1 MITLGHYLKPY
12 SKRIA
17 LGTVIKIVGTITE
30 LFLPWILSYMID
42 EVAPEKNVA
51 RIFLWGAVMLACAV
65 VALLGNITAN
75 RMASKVAR
83 DTTESMRFDL
93 FDKTL
98 NLSARQTDGFAMP
111 SLVSRLSSD
120 TYNVHNMIG
129 MIQRLGIRAPML
141 LIGGIVVTFMV
152 EPVLALVLLATMPFL
167 VLLAVLVAKK
177 GTSLYTKL
185 QKTVDTMVRKIRDI
199 YSGIR
204 VIKALSRTEYEKKS
218 FETINKNVSSS
229 ETRAGLTTGVT
240 NPIMNL
246 FLNLGMTAV
255 ILVGAYRVS
264 AGLTKAGQIIA
275 FMTYFT
281 LMLNAVIS
289 VGRIFVMYSKGIASS
304 RRICEVLNAPA
315 DLLTEEIDLEG
326 SSEADS
332 DRAQIRF
339 EHVSFSYDGGKVLDD
354 VSFSIGKGETFGII
368 GATGSGKTTIIML
381 MMRFYDADEGGVFI
395 DGKDVRTYP
404 REELRAK
411 FGVVFQNDFLMA
423 ASIRENIDFERGIA
437 QEDIGR
443 AAHYAKADAFIEEHG
458 GYESNLTARGA
469 NFSGG
474 QKQRLLIARAL
485 AAAPEILILDDSS
498 SALDY
503 RTDAQLRKT
512 LREQLPDTTIVM
524 IAERISSV
532 RFADKILVLDK
543 GKAVGFG
550 PDEELMRTCEV
561 YRNIYASQH
570 ADDEGGSHET

>member
-332 DRAQIRF
+332 GRAQIRF

-381 MMRFYDADEGGVFI
+381 MMRFYDADEGNIYI
-395 DGKDVRTYP
+395 DGRDIRTFDKK
-404 REELRAK
+404 ELRRR
-411 FGVVFQNDFLMA
+411 FGVVFQNDFLF
-423 ASIRENIDFERGIA
+423 SDTVRNNVDFHRGISDGELEKALKFA
-437 QEDIGR
+437 QADFIFGNDEGLNYGL
-443 AAHYAKADAFIEEHG
+443 AAK
-458 GYESNLTARGA
+458 GA

-474 QKQRLLIARAL
+474 QKQRLLVARAL
-485 AAAPEILILDDSS
+485 SGEKDVIVLDDSS

-503 RTDAQLRKT
+503 KTDAALRKA
-512 LREQLPDTTIVM
+512 LKENFSDKTIIM
-524 IAERISSV
+524 IAQRISSV
-532 RFADKILVLDK
+532 RHADKILVLDN
-543 GKAVGFG
+543 GKAAGLG
-550 PDEELMRTCEV
+550 SDEELRESCPLYGEIL
-561 YRNIYASQH
+561 RSQGGCS
-570 ADDEGGSHET
+570 DE

>member
-381 MMRFYDADEGGVFI
+381 MMRFYDADEGNIYI
-395 DGKDVRTYP
+395 DGRDIRTFDKK
-404 REELRAK
+404 ELRRR
-411 FGVVFQNDFLMA
+411 FGVVFQNDFLF
-423 ASIRENIDFERGIA
+423 SDTVRNNVDFHRGISDGELEKALEFA
-437 QEDIGR
+437 QADFVFGNDEGLNYGL
-443 AAHYAKADAFIEEHG
+443 AAK
-458 GYESNLTARGA
+458 GA

-474 QKQRLLIARAL
+474 QKQRLLVARAL
-485 AAAPEILILDDSS
+485 SGDKDVIVLDDSS

-503 RTDAQLRKT
+503 KTDAALRKA
-512 LREQLPDTTIVM
+512 LKENFSDRTIIM
-524 IAERISSV
+524 IAQRISSV
-532 RFADKILVLDK
+532 RHADKILVLDN
-543 GKAVGFG
+543 GKAAGLG
-550 PDEELMRTCEV
+550 SDEELRESCPLYGEIL
-561 YRNIYASQH
+561 RSQGGCS
-570 ADDEGGSHET
+570 DE

>member
-167 VLLAVLVAKK
+167 ALLAVLVAKK

-381 MMRFYDADEGGVFI
+381 MMRFYDADEGNIYI
-395 DGKDVRTYP
+395 DGRDIRTFDKK
-404 REELRAK
+404 ELRRR
-411 FGVVFQNDFLMA
+411 FGVVFQNDFLF
-423 ASIRENIDFERGIA
+423 SDTVRNNVDFHRGISDGELEKALKFA
-437 QEDIGR
+437 QADIIFGNDEGLNYGL
-443 AAHYAKADAFIEEHG
+443 AAK
-458 GYESNLTARGA
+458 GA

-474 QKQRLLIARAL
+474 QKQRLLVARAL
-485 AAAPEILILDDSS
+485 SGEKDVIVLDDSS

-503 RTDAQLRKT
+503 KTDAALRKA
-512 LREQLPDTTIVM
+512 LKENFSDKTIIM
-524 IAERISSV
+524 IAQRISSV
-532 RFADKILVLDK
+532 RHADKILVLDN
-543 GKAVGFG
+543 GKAAGLG
-550 PDEELMRTCEV
+550 SDEELRESCPLYGEIL
-561 YRNIYASQH
+561 RSQGGCS
-570 ADDEGGSHET
+570 DE

>member
-304 RRICEVLNAPA
+304 RRICEVINAPA

-381 MMRFYDADEGGVFI
+381 MMRFYDADEGNIYI
-395 DGKDVRTYP
+395 DGRDIRTFDKK
-404 REELRAK
+404 ELRRR
-411 FGVVFQNDFLMA
+411 FGVVFQNDFLF
-423 ASIRENIDFERGIA
+423 SDTVRNNVDFHRGISDGDLEKALKFA
-437 QEDIGR
+437 QADFVFGNDEGLNYGL
-443 AAHYAKADAFIEEHG
+443 AAK
-458 GYESNLTARGA
+458 GA

-474 QKQRLLIARAL
+474 QKQRLLVARAL
-485 AAAPEILILDDSS
+485 SGEKDVIVLDDSS

-503 RTDAQLRKT
+503 KTDAALRKA
-512 LREQLPDTTIVM
+512 LKENFSDRTIIM
-524 IAERISSV
+524 IAQRISSV
-532 RFADKILVLDK
+532 RHADKILVLDD
-543 GKAVGFG
+543 GKAAGLG
-550 PDEELMRTCEV
+550 SDEELRESCPLYGEIL
-561 YRNIYASQH
+561 RSQGGCS
-570 ADDEGGSHET
+570 DE

>member
-120 TYNVHNMIG
+120 TYTVHNMIG

-381 MMRFYDADEGGVFI
+381 MMRFYDADEGNIYI
-395 DGKDVRTYP
+395 DGRDIRTFDKK
-404 REELRAK
+404 ELRRR
-411 FGVVFQNDFLMA
+411 FGVVFQNDFLF
-423 ASIRENIDFERGIA
+423 SDTVRNNVDFHRGISDGELEKALKFA
-437 QEDIGR
+437 QADFIFGNDEGLNYGL
-443 AAHYAKADAFIEEHG
+443 AAK
-458 GYESNLTARGA
+458 GA

-474 QKQRLLIARAL
+474 QKQRLLVARAL
-485 AAAPEILILDDSS
+485 SGEKDVIVLDDSS

-503 RTDAQLRKT
+503 KTDAALRKA
-512 LREQLPDTTIVM
+512 LKENFSDKTIIM
-524 IAERISSV
+524 IAQRISSV
-532 RFADKILVLDK
+532 RHADKILVLDN
-543 GKAVGFG
+543 GKAAGLG
-550 PDEELMRTCEV
+550 SDEELRESCPLYGEIL
-561 YRNIYASQH
+561 RSQGGCS
-570 ADDEGGSHET
+570 DE

>member
-354 VSFSIGKGETFGII
+354 VSFSIGKGDTFGII

-381 MMRFYDADEGGVFI
+381 MMRFYDADEGNIYI
-395 DGKDVRTYP
+395 DGRDIRTFDKK
-404 REELRAK
+404 ELRRR
-411 FGVVFQNDFLMA
+411 FGVVFQNDFLF
-423 ASIRENIDFERGIA
+423 SDTVRNNVDFHRGISDGELEKALKFA
-437 QEDIGR
+437 QADFIFGNDEGLNYGL
-443 AAHYAKADAFIEEHG
+443 AAK
-458 GYESNLTARGA
+458 GA

-474 QKQRLLIARAL
+474 QKQRLLVARAL
-485 AAAPEILILDDSS
+485 SGEKDVIVLDDSS

-503 RTDAQLRKT
+503 KTDAALRKA
-512 LREQLPDTTIVM
+512 LKENFSDKTIIM
-524 IAERISSV
+524 IAQRISSV
-532 RFADKILVLDK
+532 RHADKILVLDN
-543 GKAVGFG
+543 GKAAGLG
-550 PDEELMRTCEV
+550 SDEELRESCPLYGEIL
-561 YRNIYASQH
+561 RSQGGCS
-570 ADDEGGSHET
+570 DE

>member
-65 VALLGNITAN
+65 VALFGNITAN

-141 LIGGIVVTFMV
+141 LIGGIVVTFMF

-381 MMRFYDADEGGVFI
+381 MMRFYDADEGNIYI
-395 DGKDVRTYP
+395 DGRDIRTFDKK
-404 REELRAK
+404 ELRRR
-411 FGVVFQNDFLMA
+411 FGVVFQNDFLF
-423 ASIRENIDFERGIA
+423 SDTVRNNVDFHRGISDGELEKALKFA
-437 QEDIGR
+437 QADFIFGNDEGLNYGL
-443 AAHYAKADAFIEEHG
+443 AAK
-458 GYESNLTARGA
+458 GA

-474 QKQRLLIARAL
+474 QKQRLLVARAL
-485 AAAPEILILDDSS
+485 SGEKDVIVLDDSS

-503 RTDAQLRKT
+503 KTDAALRKA
-512 LREQLPDTTIVM
+512 LKENFSDKTIIM
-524 IAERISSV
+524 IAQRISSV
-532 RFADKILVLDK
+532 RHADKILVLDN
-543 GKAVGFG
+543 GKAAGLG
-550 PDEELMRTCEV
+550 SDEELRDSCPLYGEIL
-561 YRNIYASQH
+561 RSQGGCS
-570 ADDEGGSHET
+570 DE

>member
-51 RIFLWGAVMLACAV
+51 LIFLWGAVMLACAV

-381 MMRFYDADEGGVFI
+381 MMRFYDADEGNIYI
-395 DGKDVRTYP
+395 DGRDIRTFDKK
-404 REELRAK
+404 ELRRR
-411 FGVVFQNDFLMA
+411 FGVVFQNDFLF
-423 ASIRENIDFERGIA
+423 SDTVRNNVDFHRGISDGELEKALKFA
-437 QEDIGR
+437 QADFVFGNDEGLNYGL
-443 AAHYAKADAFIEEHG
+443 AAK
-458 GYESNLTARGA
+458 GA

-474 QKQRLLIARAL
+474 QKQRLLVARAL
-485 AAAPEILILDDSS
+485 SGEKDVIVLDDSS

-503 RTDAQLRKT
+503 KTDAALRKA
-512 LREQLPDTTIVM
+512 LKENFSDRTIIM
-524 IAERISSV
+524 IAQRISSV
-532 RFADKILVLDK
+532 RHADKILVLDD
-543 GKAVGFG
+543 GKAAGLG
-550 PDEELMRTCEV
+550 SDEELRESCPLYGEIL
-561 YRNIYASQH
+561 RSQGGCS
-570 ADDEGGSHET
+570 DE

>member
-51 RIFLWGAVMLACAV
+51 RIFLWGAAMLACAV

-381 MMRFYDADEGGVFI
+381 MMRFYDADEGNIYI
-395 DGKDVRTYP
+395 DGRDIRTFDKK
-404 REELRAK
+404 ELRRR
-411 FGVVFQNDFLMA
+411 FGVVFQNDFLF
-423 ASIRENIDFERGIA
+423 SDTVRNNVDFHRGISDGELEKALKFA
-437 QEDIGR
+437 QADFVFGNDEGLNYGL
-443 AAHYAKADAFIEEHG
+443 AAK
-458 GYESNLTARGA
+458 GA

-474 QKQRLLIARAL
+474 QKQRLLVARAL
-485 AAAPEILILDDSS
+485 SGEKDVIVLDDSS

-503 RTDAQLRKT
+503 KTDAALRKA
-512 LREQLPDTTIVM
+512 LKENFSDRTIIM
-524 IAERISSV
+524 IAQRISSV
-532 RFADKILVLDK
+532 RHADKILVLDD
-543 GKAVGFG
+543 GKAAGLG
-550 PDEELMRTCEV
+550 SDEELRESCPLYGEIL
-561 YRNIYASQH
+561 RSQGGCS
-570 ADDEGGSHET
+570 DE

>member
-204 VIKALSRTEYEKKS
+204 VIKALSRTEYEKRS

-381 MMRFYDADEGGVFI
+381 MMRFYDADEGNIYI
-395 DGKDVRTYP
+395 DGRDIRTFDKK
-404 REELRAK
+404 ELRRR
-411 FGVVFQNDFLMA
+411 FGVVFQNDFLF
-423 ASIRENIDFERGIA
+423 SDTVRNNVDFHRGISDGELEKALKFA
-437 QEDIGR
+437 QADFVFGNDEGLNYGL
-443 AAHYAKADAFIEEHG
+443 AAK
-458 GYESNLTARGA
+458 GA

-474 QKQRLLIARAL
+474 QKQRLLVARAL
-485 AAAPEILILDDSS
+485 SGEKDVIVLDDSS

-503 RTDAQLRKT
+503 KTDAALRKA
-512 LREQLPDTTIVM
+512 LKENFSDRTIIM
-524 IAERISSV
+524 IAQRISSV
-532 RFADKILVLDK
+532 RHADKILVLDD
-543 GKAVGFG
+543 GKAAGLG
-550 PDEELMRTCEV
+550 SDEELRESCPLYGEIL
-561 YRNIYASQH
+561 RSQGGCS
-570 ADDEGGSHET
+570 DE

>member
-381 MMRFYDADEGGVFI
+381 MMRFYDADEGNIYI
-395 DGKDVRTYP
+395 DGRDIRTFDKK
-404 REELRAK
+404 ELRRR
-411 FGVVFQNDFLMA
+411 FGMVFQNDFLF
-423 ASIRENIDFERGIA
+423 SDTVRNNVDFHRGISDGELEKALKFA
-437 QEDIGR
+437 QADFVFGNDEGLNYGL
-443 AAHYAKADAFIEEHG
+443 AAK
-458 GYESNLTARGA
+458 GA

-474 QKQRLLIARAL
+474 QKQRLLVARAL
-485 AAAPEILILDDSS
+485 SGEKDVIVLDDSS

-503 RTDAQLRKT
+503 KTDAALRKA
-512 LREQLPDTTIVM
+512 LKENFSDRTIIM
-524 IAERISSV
+524 IAQRISSV
-532 RFADKILVLDK
+532 RHADKILVLDD
-543 GKAVGFG
+543 GKAAGLG
-550 PDEELMRTCEV
+550 SDEELRESCPLYGEIL
-561 YRNIYASQH
+561 RSQGGCS
-570 ADDEGGSHET
+570 DE

>member
-30 LFLPWILSYMID
+30 LFLPWIFSYMIG

-381 MMRFYDADEGGVFI
+381 MMRFYDADEGNIYI
-395 DGKDVRTYP
+395 DGRDIRTFDKK
-404 REELRAK
+404 ELRRR
-411 FGVVFQNDFLMA
+411 FGVVFQNDFLF
-423 ASIRENIDFERGIA
+423 SDTVRNNVDFHRGISDGELEKALKFA
-437 QEDIGR
+437 QADFVFGNDEGLNYGL
-443 AAHYAKADAFIEEHG
+443 AAK
-458 GYESNLTARGA
+458 GA

-474 QKQRLLIARAL
+474 QKQRLLVARAL
-485 AAAPEILILDDSS
+485 SGEKDVIVLDDSS

-503 RTDAQLRKT
+503 KTDAALRKA
-512 LREQLPDTTIVM
+512 LKENFSDRTIIM
-524 IAERISSV
+524 IAQRISSV
-532 RFADKILVLDK
+532 RHADKILVLDD
-543 GKAVGFG
+543 GKAAGLG
-550 PDEELMRTCEV
+550 SDEELRESCPLYGEIL
-561 YRNIYASQH
+561 RSQGGCS
-570 ADDEGGSHET
+570 DE

>member
-65 VALLGNITAN
+65 VALLGNITTN

-326 SSEADS
+326 SSEAGS

-381 MMRFYDADEGGVFI
+381 MMRFYDADEGNIYI
-395 DGKDVRTYP
+395 DGRDIRTFDKK
-404 REELRAK
+404 ELRRR
-411 FGVVFQNDFLMA
+411 FGVVFQNDFLF
-423 ASIRENIDFERGIA
+423 SDTVRNNVDFHRGISDGELEKALKFA
-437 QEDIGR
+437 QADFIFGNDEGLNYGL
-443 AAHYAKADAFIEEHG
+443 AAK
-458 GYESNLTARGA
+458 GA

-474 QKQRLLIARAL
+474 QKQRLLVARAL
-485 AAAPEILILDDSS
+485 SGEKDVIVLDDPS

-503 RTDAQLRKT
+503 KTDAALRKA
-512 LREQLPDTTIVM
+512 LKENFSDKTIIM
-524 IAERISSV
+524 IAQRISSV
-532 RFADKILVLDK
+532 RHADKILVLDN
-543 GKAVGFG
+543 GKAAGLG
-550 PDEELMRTCEV
+550 SDEELRESCPLYGEIL
-561 YRNIYASQH
+561 RSQGGCS
-570 ADDEGGSHET
+570 DE

>member
-65 VALLGNITAN
+65 VALFGNITAN

-381 MMRFYDADEGGVFI
+381 MMRFYDADEGNIYI
-395 DGKDVRTYP
+395 DGRDIRTFDKK
-404 REELRAK
+404 ELRRR
-411 FGVVFQNDFLMA
+411 FGVVFQNDFLF
-423 ASIRENIDFERGIA
+423 SDTVRNNVDFHRGISDGELEKALKFA
-437 QEDIGR
+437 QADFIFGNDEGLNYGL
-443 AAHYAKADAFIEEHG
+443 AAK
-458 GYESNLTARGA
+458 GA

-474 QKQRLLIARAL
+474 QKQRLLVARAL
-485 AAAPEILILDDSS
+485 SGEKDVIVLDDSS

-503 RTDAQLRKT
+503 KTDAALRKA
-512 LREQLPDTTIVM
+512 LKENFSDKTIIM
-524 IAERISSV
+524 IAQRISSV
-532 RFADKILVLDK
+532 RHADKILVLDN
-543 GKAVGFG
+543 GKAAGLG
-550 PDEELMRTCEV
+550 SDEELRESCPLYGEIL
-561 YRNIYASQH
+561 RSQGGCS
-570 ADDEGGSHET
+570 DE

>member
-381 MMRFYDADEGGVFI
+381 MMRFYDADEGNIYI
-395 DGKDVRTYP
+395 DGRDIRTFDKK
-404 REELRAK
+404 ELRRR
-411 FGVVFQNDFLMA
+411 FGVVFQNDFLF
-423 ASIRENIDFERGIA
+423 SDTVRNNVDFHRGISDGELEKALKFA
-437 QEDIGR
+437 QADFIFGNDEGLNYGL
-443 AAHYAKADAFIEEHG
+443 AAK
-458 GYESNLTARGA
+458 GA

-474 QKQRLLIARAL
+474 QKQRLLVARAL
-485 AAAPEILILDDSS
+485 SGEKDVIVLDDSS

-503 RTDAQLRKT
+503 KTDAALRKA
-512 LREQLPDTTIVM
+512 LKENFSDKTIIM
-524 IAERISSV
+524 IAQRISSV
-532 RFADKILVLDK
+532 RHADKILVLDN
-543 GKAVGFG
+543 GKSAGLG
-550 PDEELMRTCEV
+550 SDEELRESCPLYGEIL
-561 YRNIYASQH
+561 RSQGGCS
-570 ADDEGGSHET
+570 DE

>member
-240 NPIMNL
+240 NPVMNL

-381 MMRFYDADEGGVFI
+381 MMRFYDADEGNIYI
-395 DGKDVRTYP
+395 DGRDIRTFDKK
-404 REELRAK
+404 ELRRR
-411 FGVVFQNDFLMA
+411 FGVVFQNDFLF
-423 ASIRENIDFERGIA
+423 SDTVRNNVDFHRGISDGELEKALKFA
-437 QEDIGR
+437 QADFVFGNDEGLNYGL
-443 AAHYAKADAFIEEHG
+443 AAK
-458 GYESNLTARGA
+458 GA

-474 QKQRLLIARAL
+474 QKQRLLVARAL
-485 AAAPEILILDDSS
+485 SGEKDVIVLDDSS

-503 RTDAQLRKT
+503 KTDAALRKA
-512 LREQLPDTTIVM
+512 LKENFSDRTIIM
-524 IAERISSV
+524 IAQRISSV
-532 RFADKILVLDK
+532 RHADKILVLDD
-543 GKAVGFG
+543 GKAAGLG
-550 PDEELMRTCEV
+550 SDEELRESCPLYGEIL
-561 YRNIYASQH
+561 RSQGGCS
-570 ADDEGGSHET
+570 DE

>member
-381 MMRFYDADEGGVFI
+381 MMRFYDADEGNIYI
-395 DGKDVRTYP
+395 DGRDIRTFDKK
-404 REELRAK
+404 ELRRR
-411 FGVVFQNDFLMA
+411 FGVVFQNDFLF
-423 ASIRENIDFERGIA
+423 SDTVRNNVDFHRGISDGELEKALKFA
-437 QEDIGR
+437 QADFVFGNDEGLNYGL
-443 AAHYAKADAFIEEHG
+443 AAK
-458 GYESNLTARGA
+458 GA

-474 QKQRLLIARAL
+474 QKQRLLVARAL
-485 AAAPEILILDDSS
+485 SGEKDVIVLDDSS

-503 RTDAQLRKT
+503 KTDAALRKA
-512 LREQLPDTTIVM
+512 LKENFSDKTIIM
-524 IAERISSV
+524 IAQRISSV
-532 RFADKILVLDK
+532 RHADKILVLDN
-543 GKAVGFG
+543 GKAAGLG
-550 PDEELMRTCEV
+550 SDEELRESCPLYGEIL
-561 YRNIYASQH
+561 RSQGGCS
-570 ADDEGGSHET
+570 DE

>member
-65 VALLGNITAN
+65 VALFGNITAN

-381 MMRFYDADEGGVFI
+381 MMRFYDADEGNIYI
-395 DGKDVRTYP
+395 DGRDIRTFDKK
-404 REELRAK
+404 ELRRR
-411 FGVVFQNDFLMA
+411 FGVVFQNDFLF
-423 ASIRENIDFERGIA
+423 SDTVRNNVDFHRGISDGELEKALKFA
-437 QEDIGR
+437 QADFIFGNDEGLNYGL
-443 AAHYAKADAFIEEHG
+443 AAK
-458 GYESNLTARGA
+458 GA

-474 QKQRLLIARAL
+474 QKQRLLVARAL
-485 AAAPEILILDDSS
+485 SGEKDVIVLDDSS

-503 RTDAQLRKT
+503 KTDAALRKA
-512 LREQLPDTTIVM
+512 LKENFSDKTIIM
-524 IAERISSV
+524 IAQRISSV
-532 RFADKILVLDK
+532 RHADKILVLDN
-543 GKAVGFG
+543 GKAAGLG
-550 PDEELMRTCEV
+550 SDEELRESCPLYGEIL
-561 YRNIYASQH
+561 RSH
-570 ADDEGGSHET
+570 GGCSDE

>member
-246 FLNLGMTAV
+246 FLNFGMTAV

-381 MMRFYDADEGGVFI
+381 MMRFYDADEGNIYI
-395 DGKDVRTYP
+395 DGRDIRTFDKK
-404 REELRAK
+404 ELRRR
-411 FGVVFQNDFLMA
+411 FGVVFQNDFLF
-423 ASIRENIDFERGIA
+423 SDTVRNNVDFHRGISDGELEKALKFA
-437 QEDIGR
+437 QADFVFGNDEGLNYGL
-443 AAHYAKADAFIEEHG
+443 AAK
-458 GYESNLTARGA
+458 GA

-474 QKQRLLIARAL
+474 QKQRLLVARAL
-485 AAAPEILILDDSS
+485 SGEKDVIVLDDSS

-503 RTDAQLRKT
+503 KTDAALRKA
-512 LREQLPDTTIVM
+512 LKENFSDRTIIM
-524 IAERISSV
+524 IAQRISSV
-532 RFADKILVLDK
+532 RHADKILVLDD
-543 GKAVGFG
+543 GKAAGLG
-550 PDEELMRTCEV
+550 SDEELRESCPLYGEIL
-561 YRNIYASQH
+561 RSQGGCS
-570 ADDEGGSHET
+570 DE

>member
-204 VIKALSRTEYEKKS
+204 VIKALSRSEYEKKS

-304 RRICEVLNAPA
+304 RLICEVLNAPA
-315 DLLTEEIDLEG
+315 ELLTEEIDLEG

-381 MMRFYDADEGGVFI
+381 MMRFYDADEGNIYI
-395 DGKDVRTYP
+395 DGRDIRTFDKK
-404 REELRAK
+404 ELRRR
-411 FGVVFQNDFLMA
+411 FGVVFQNDFLF
-423 ASIRENIDFERGIA
+423 SDTVRNNVDFHRGISDGELEKALKFA
-437 QEDIGR
+437 QADFVFGNDEGLNYGL
-443 AAHYAKADAFIEEHG
+443 AAK
-458 GYESNLTARGA
+458 GA

-474 QKQRLLIARAL
+474 QKQRLLVARAL
-485 AAAPEILILDDSS
+485 SGEKDVIVLDDSS

-503 RTDAQLRKT
+503 KTDAALTKALKENFSDR
-512 LREQLPDTTIVM
+512 TIIM
-524 IAERISSV
+524 IAQRISSV
-532 RFADKILVLDK
+532 RHADKILVLDD
-543 GKAVGFG
+543 GKAAGLG
-550 PDEELMRTCEV
+550 SDEELRESCPLYGEIL
-561 YRNIYASQH
+561 RSQGGCS
-570 ADDEGGSHET
+570 DE

>member
-304 RRICEVLNAPA
+304 RRICEVINAPA

-381 MMRFYDADEGGVFI
+381 MMRFYDADEGNIYI
-395 DGKDVRTYP
+395 DGRDIRTFDKK
-404 REELRAK
+404 ELRRR
-411 FGVVFQNDFLMA
+411 FGVVFQNDFLF
-423 ASIRENIDFERGIA
+423 SDTVRNNVDFHRGISDGELEKALKFA
-437 QEDIGR
+437 QADFVFGNDEGLNYGL
-443 AAHYAKADAFIEEHG
+443 AAK
-458 GYESNLTARGA
+458 GA

-474 QKQRLLIARAL
+474 QKQRLLVARAL
-485 AAAPEILILDDSS
+485 SGEKDVIVLDDSS

-503 RTDAQLRKT
+503 KTDAALRKA
-512 LREQLPDTTIVM
+512 LKENFSDRTIIM
-524 IAERISSV
+524 IAQRISSV
-532 RFADKILVLDK
+532 RHADKILVLDD
-543 GKAVGFG
+543 GKAAGLG
-550 PDEELMRTCEV
+550 SDEELRESCPLYGEIL
-561 YRNIYASQH
+561 RSQGGCS
-570 ADDEGGSHET
+570 DE

>member
-315 DLLTEEIDLEG
+315 DLLTEKIDLER
-326 SSEADS
+326 SSEAGS

-381 MMRFYDADEGGVFI
+381 MMRFYDADEGKIYI
-395 DGKDVRTYP
+395 DGRDIRTFDKK
-404 REELRAK
+404 ELRRR
-411 FGVVFQNDFLMA
+411 FGVVFQNDFLF
-423 ASIRENIDFERGIA
+423 SDTVRNNVDFHRGISDGELEKALEFA
-437 QEDIGR
+437 QADFIFGNDEGLNYGL
-443 AAHYAKADAFIEEHG
+443 AAK
-458 GYESNLTARGA
+458 GA

-474 QKQRLLIARAL
+474 QKQRLLVARAL
-485 AAAPEILILDDSS
+485 SGEKDVIVLDDSS

-503 RTDAQLRKT
+503 KTDAALRKA
-512 LREQLPDTTIVM
+512 LKENFSDRTIIM
-524 IAERISSV
+524 IAQRISSV
-532 RFADKILVLDK
+532 RHADKILVLDN
-543 GKAVGFG
+543 GKAAGLG
-550 PDEELMRTCEV
+550 SDEELRESCPLYGEIL
-561 YRNIYASQH
+561 RSQGGCS
-570 ADDEGGSHET
+570 DE

>member
-381 MMRFYDADEGGVFI
+381 MMRFYDADEGNIYI
-395 DGKDVRTYP
+395 DGRDIRTFDKK
-404 REELRAK
+404 ELRRR
-411 FGVVFQNDFLMA
+411 FGVVFQNDFLF
-423 ASIRENIDFERGIA
+423 SDTVRNNVDFHRGISDGELEKALKFA
-437 QEDIGR
+437 QADFVFGNDEGLNYGL
-443 AAHYAKADAFIEEHG
+443 AAK
-458 GYESNLTARGA
+458 GA

-474 QKQRLLIARAL
+474 QKQRLLVARAL
-485 AAAPEILILDDSS
+485 SGEKDVIVLDDSS

-503 RTDAQLRKT
+503 KTDAALRKA
-512 LREQLPDTTIVM
+512 LKENFSDRTIIM
-524 IAERISSV
+524 IAQRISSV
-532 RFADKILVLDK
+532 RHAYKILVLDD
-543 GKAVGFG
+543 GKAAGLG
-550 PDEELMRTCEV
+550 SDEELRESCPLYGEIL
-561 YRNIYASQH
+561 RSQGGCS
-570 ADDEGGSHET
+570 DE

>member
-381 MMRFYDADEGGVFI
+381 MMRFYDADEGNIYI
-395 DGKDVRTYP
+395 DGRDIRTFDKK
-404 REELRAK
+404 ELRRR
-411 FGVVFQNDFLMA
+411 FGVVFQNDFLF
-423 ASIRENIDFERGIA
+423 SDTVRNNVDFHRGISDGELEKALKFA
-437 QEDIGR
+437 QADFVFGNDEGLNYGL
-443 AAHYAKADAFIEEHG
+443 AAK
-458 GYESNLTARGA
+458 GA

-474 QKQRLLIARAL
+474 QKQRLLVARAL
-485 AAAPEILILDDSS
+485 SGEKDVIVLDDSS
-498 SALDY
+498 SALDCK
-503 RTDAQLRKT
+503 TDAALRKA
-512 LREQLPDTTIVM
+512 LKENFSDRTIIM
-524 IAERISSV
+524 IAQRISSV
-532 RFADKILVLDK
+532 RHADKILVLDD
-543 GKAVGFG
+543 GKAAGLG
-550 PDEELMRTCEV
+550 SDEELRESCPLYGEIL
-561 YRNIYASQH
+561 RSQGGCS
-570 ADDEGGSHET
+570 DE

>member
-315 DLLTEEIDLEG
+315 DLLTEKIDLER
-326 SSEADS
+326 SSEAGS

-381 MMRFYDADEGGVFI
+381 MMRFYDADEGNIYI
-395 DGKDVRTYP
+395 DGRDIRTFDKK
-404 REELRAK
+404 ELRRR
-411 FGVVFQNDFLMA
+411 FGVVFQNDFLF
-423 ASIRENIDFERGIA
+423 SDTVRNNVDFHRGISDGELVKALKFA
-437 QEDIGR
+437 QADFIFGNDEGLNYGL
-443 AAHYAKADAFIEEHG
+443 AAK
-458 GYESNLTARGA
+458 GA

-474 QKQRLLIARAL
+474 QKQRLLVARAL
-485 AAAPEILILDDSS
+485 SGKKDVIVLDDSS

-503 RTDAQLRKT
+503 KTDAALRKA
-512 LREQLPDTTIVM
+512 LKENFSDRTIIM
-524 IAERISSV
+524 IAQRISSV
-532 RFADKILVLDK
+532 RHADKILVLDN
-543 GKAVGFG
+543 GKAAGLG
-550 PDEELMRTCEV
+550 SDEELRESCPLYGEIL
-561 YRNIYASQH
+561 RSQGGCS
-570 ADDEGGSHET
+570 DE

>member
-255 ILVGAYRVS
+255 ILVGALSRERGTDKGG
-264 AGLTKAGQIIA
+264 AD
-275 FMTYFT
+275 
-281 LMLNAVIS
+281 NS
-289 VGRIFVMYSKGIASS
+289 VYDIFHSHAQ
-304 RRICEVLNAPA
+304 R
-315 DLLTEEIDLEG
+315 
-326 SSEADS
+326 S
-332 DRAQIRF
+332 DFR
-339 EHVSFSYDGGKVLDD
+339 
-354 VSFSIGKGETFGII
+354 
-368 GATGSGKTTIIML
+368 
-381 MMRFYDADEGGVFI
+381 
-395 DGKDVRTYP
+395 
-404 REELRAK
+404 
-411 FGVVFQNDFLMA
+411 
-423 ASIRENIDFERGIA
+423 RENFRYVFKGHCFFKTHLRGA
-437 QEDIGR
+437 QR
-443 AAHYAKADAFIEEHG
+443 
-458 GYESNLTARGA
+458 ARGPFDRR
-469 NFSGG
+469 N
-474 QKQRLLIARAL
+474 RPR
-485 AAAPEILILDDSS
+485 
-498 SALDY
+498 
-503 RTDAQLRKT
+503 
-512 LREQLPDTTIVM
+512 REFG
-524 IAERISSV
+524 S
-532 RFADKILVLDK
+532 
-543 GKAVGFG
+543 GFG
-550 PDEELMRTCEV
+550 PSANPL
-561 YRNIYASQH
+561 
-570 ADDEGGSHET
+570 

>member
-381 MMRFYDADEGGVFI
+381 MMRFYDADEGNIYI
-395 DGKDVRTYP
+395 DGRDIRTFDKK
-404 REELRAK
+404 ELRRR
-411 FGVVFQNDFLMA
+411 FGVVFQNDFLF
-423 ASIRENIDFERGIA
+423 SDTVRNNVDFHRGISDGELEKALKFA
-437 QEDIGR
+437 QADFVFGNDEGLNYGL
-443 AAHYAKADAFIEEHG
+443 AAK
-458 GYESNLTARGA
+458 GA

-474 QKQRLLIARAL
+474 QKQRLLVARAL
-485 AAAPEILILDDSS
+485 SGEKDVIVLDDSS

-503 RTDAQLRKT
+503 KTDAALRKA
-512 LREQLPDTTIVM
+512 LKENFSDRTIIM
-524 IAERISSV
+524 IAQRISSV
-532 RFADKILVLDK
+532 RHADKILVLDD
-543 GKAVGFG
+543 GKAAGLG
-550 PDEELMRTCEV
+550 SDEELRESCPLYGEIL
-561 YRNIYASQH
+561 RSQGGCL
-570 ADDEGGSHET
+570 DE

>member
-381 MMRFYDADEGGVFI
+381 MMRFYDADEGNIYI
-395 DGKDVRTYP
+395 DGRDIITNDKK
-404 REELRAK
+404 ELRRR
-411 FGVVFQNDFLMA
+411 FGVVFQNDFLF
-423 ASIRENIDFERGIA
+423 SDTVRNNVDFHRGISDGELEKALKFA
-437 QEDIGR
+437 QADFIFGNDEGLNYGL
-443 AAHYAKADAFIEEHG
+443 AAK
-458 GYESNLTARGA
+458 GA

-474 QKQRLLIARAL
+474 QKQRLLVARAL
-485 AAAPEILILDDSS
+485 SGEKDVIVLDDSS

-503 RTDAQLRKT
+503 KTDAALRKA
-512 LREQLPDTTIVM
+512 LKENFSDKTIIM
-524 IAERISSV
+524 IAQRISSV
-532 RFADKILVLDK
+532 RHADKILVLDN
-543 GKAVGFG
+543 GKAAGLG
-550 PDEELMRTCEV
+550 SDEELRESCPLYGEIL
-561 YRNIYASQH
+561 RSQGGCS
-570 ADDEGGSHET
+570 DE

>member
-381 MMRFYDADEGGVFI
+381 MMRFYDADEGNIYI
-395 DGKDVRTYP
+395 DGRDIRTFDKK
-404 REELRAK
+404 ELRRR
-411 FGVVFQNDFLMA
+411 FGVVFQNDFLF
-423 ASIRENIDFERGIA
+423 SDTVRNNVDFHRGISDGELEKALKFA
-437 QEDIGR
+437 QADFIFGNDEGLNYGL
-443 AAHYAKADAFIEEHG
+443 AAK
-458 GYESNLTARGA
+458 GA

-474 QKQRLLIARAL
+474 QKQRLLVARAL
-485 AAAPEILILDDSS
+485 SGEKDVIVLDDSS

-503 RTDAQLRKT
+503 KTDAALRKA
-512 LREQLPDTTIVM
+512 LKENFSDKTIIM
-524 IAERISSV
+524 IAQRISSV
-532 RFADKILVLDK
+532 RHADKILVLDN
-543 GKAVGFG
+543 GKAAGLG
-550 PDEELMRTCEV
+550 SDEELRESCPLYGEIL
-561 YRNIYASQH
+561 RSQGGCS
-570 ADDEGGSHET
+570 DE

>member
-141 LIGGIVVTFMV
+141 LIGGTFMV

-381 MMRFYDADEGGVFI
+381 MMRFYDADEGNIYI
-395 DGKDVRTYP
+395 DGRDIRTFDKK
-404 REELRAK
+404 ELRRR
-411 FGVVFQNDFLMA
+411 FGVVFQNDFLF
-423 ASIRENIDFERGIA
+423 SDTVRNNVDFHRGISDGELEKALKFA
-437 QEDIGR
+437 QADFIFGNDEGLNYGL
-443 AAHYAKADAFIEEHG
+443 AAK
-458 GYESNLTARGA
+458 GA

-474 QKQRLLIARAL
+474 QKQRLLVARAL
-485 AAAPEILILDDSS
+485 SGEKDVIVLDDSS

-503 RTDAQLRKT
+503 KTDAALRKA
-512 LREQLPDTTIVM
+512 LKENFSDRTIIM
-524 IAERISSV
+524 IAQRISSV
-532 RFADKILVLDK
+532 RHADKILVLDN
-543 GKAVGFG
+543 GKAAGLG
-550 PDEELMRTCEV
+550 SDEELRESCPLYGEIL
-561 YRNIYASQH
+561 RSQGGCS
-570 ADDEGGSHET
+570 DE

>member
-381 MMRFYDADEGGVFI
+381 MMRFYDADEGNIYI
-395 DGKDVRTYP
+395 DGRDIRTFDKK
-404 REELRAK
+404 ELRRR
-411 FGVVFQNDFLMA
+411 FGVVFQNDFLF
-423 ASIRENIDFERGIA
+423 SDTVRNNVDFHRGISDGELEKSLKFA
-437 QEDIGR
+437 QADFIFGNDEGLNYGL
-443 AAHYAKADAFIEEHG
+443 AAK
-458 GYESNLTARGA
+458 GA

-474 QKQRLLIARAL
+474 QKQRLLVARAL
-485 AAAPEILILDDSS
+485 SGEKDVIVLDDSS

-503 RTDAQLRKT
+503 KTDAALRKA
-512 LREQLPDTTIVM
+512 LKENFSDKTIIM
-524 IAERISSV
+524 IAQRISSV
-532 RFADKILVLDK
+532 RHADKILVLDN
-543 GKAVGFG
+543 GKAAGLG
-550 PDEELMRTCEV
+550 SDEELRESCPLYGEIL
-561 YRNIYASQH
+561 RSQGGCS
-570 ADDEGGSHET
+570 DE

>member
-381 MMRFYDADEGGVFI
+381 MMRFYDADEGNIYI
-395 DGKDVRTYP
+395 DGRDIRTFDKK
-404 REELRAK
+404 ELRRR
-411 FGVVFQNDFLMA
+411 FGVVFQNDFLF
-423 ASIRENIDFERGIA
+423 SDTVRNNVDFHRGISDGELEKALEFA
-437 QEDIGR
+437 QADFVFGNDEGLNYGL
-443 AAHYAKADAFIEEHG
+443 AAK
-458 GYESNLTARGA
+458 GA

-474 QKQRLLIARAL
+474 QKQRLLVARAL
-485 AAAPEILILDDSS
+485 SGEKDVIVLDDSS

-503 RTDAQLRKT
+503 KTDAALRKA
-512 LREQLPDTTIVM
+512 LKENFSDRTIIM
-524 IAERISSV
+524 IAQRISSV
-532 RFADKILVLDK
+532 RHADKILVLDN
-543 GKAVGFG
+543 GKAAGLG
-550 PDEELMRTCEV
+550 SDEELRESCPLYGEIL
-561 YRNIYASQH
+561 RSQGGCS
-570 ADDEGGSHET
+570 DE